1 MSAKIQANIF
11 SCLCAAPLMRLSCF
25 TTLYLPTYFHIKNK
39 TPTKDLPSF
48 NTRPGSFFFL
58 IVLNSRDGLHSTGTD
73 KTKPEVK
80 QYSTDLRSLSVEL
93 SLCVDVLGEEV
104 GIFVAGFL
112 RLFQVFLGLGQN
124 VCGLAQ
130 VACSDGQLAGRLFQL
145 LFGVREQF

>member
-1 MSAKIQANIF
+1 M
-11 SCLCAAPLMRLSCF
+11 
-25 TTLYLPTYFHIKNK
+25 TLYLPTYFHMK
-39 TPTKDLPSF
+39 TKP
-48 NTRPGSFFFL
+48 RPRTFLLLIQGLVLFFL
-58 IVLNSRDGLHSTGTD
+58 IVLNSRDGPHSTGTD

-80 QYSTDLRSLSVEL
+80 QHSTDLRSLSVEL

-124 VCGLAQ
+124 VCGLVQ